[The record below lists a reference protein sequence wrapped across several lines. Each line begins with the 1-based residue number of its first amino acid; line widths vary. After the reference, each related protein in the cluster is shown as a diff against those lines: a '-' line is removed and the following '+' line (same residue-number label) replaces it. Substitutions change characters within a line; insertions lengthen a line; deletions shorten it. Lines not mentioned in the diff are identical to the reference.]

1 MVNTIKELISN
12 FNYKQADLIQRQNK
26 YMYTFMHL
34 HLHLR
39 TYGCTQV
46 PTVVQVHTVPYTVHT
61 MPYTVHTK
69 YNTLQICLAWL
80 LLLTVL
86 GRALC
91 GWSHVYPK
99 QKTKSSLAV
108 SMWSSRA

>member
-1 MVNTIKELISN
+1 MVDTIKELISN
-12 FNYKQADLIQRQNK
+12 FNYKQADQIQRHNK

-46 PTVVQVHTVPYTVHT
+46 PTVVQVHTV
-61 MPYTVHTK
+61 PYTVHTK